1 MGPLIAFFVPL
12 ESPQSQCVS
21 MQEGDFVML
30 KLMMLE
36 LLNMELFLSLKIQ
49 HKITTKSLKK
59 IRASSDYCWKALD
72 EMGFFGDDFV
82 ILKPNARIY

>member
-36 LLNMELFLSLKIQ
+36 LLNIELFLSLKIQ
-49 HKITTKSLKK
+49 HKITTKT
-59 IRASSDYCWKALD
+59 
-72 EMGFFGDDFV
+72 
-82 ILKPNARIY
+82 